1 MAPIEDHPL
10 RYQLVNELHARPFPV
25 LTAPARA
32 AYLAIKQPHD
42 AAARDRSQDF
52 EHLIDLLDR
61 YGAPHPKPGVTH
73 YFGELGKYR
82 LKWESHTEFVTYTI
96 FGEGTAETPFDGTV
110 FSMFPDDWLA
120 AAPGA
125 RITSA
130 LIRVEAADGDTDDDI
145 ARKVDDWFVAESLAV
160 SRVLDDTA
168 VVASDFRLDQAGH
181 VRFAV
186 FARPDA
192 GDRRIGRIVQRLC
205 EIETYKTMSM
215 LGFTR
220 VREMGPE
227 LGKIDKR
234 LTAMMGEMAGDQ
246 SRSEETLKAL
256 LGISSELE
264 NILAQS
270 SFRFGATGA
279 YEALV
284 HQRSEILREER
295 FGGRQT
301 IAEFLMRRYDPA
313 MRTVKSTEGQLKQM
327 SDRALRAGN
336 LLRTRVDVER
346 SAQNQQLLESMDKR
360 ADLQLRLQRT
370 VEGLSVVAISYY
382 AVNLVIYL
390 LGPMAAP
397 LGIDK
402 LLLAAGATPIVI
414 LGVWWMVRQIR
425 RSID

>member
-1 MAPIEDHPL
+1 MAGIEDHPL

-25 LTAPARA
+25 IAAPGRA
-32 AYLAIKQPHD
+32 AYLALKPASD
-42 AAARDRSQDF
+42 AAARDRSKDV
-52 EHLIDLLDR
+52 EHLKALLDR
-61 YGAPHPKPGVTH
+61 YGAPHPEPGATH
-73 YFGELGKYR
+73 YFGELGKHR

-96 FGEGTAETPFDGTV
+96 FGAGVADTPFDGTL
-110 FSMFPDDWLA
+110 FSMFPEDWLA
-120 AAPGA
+120 DAPGT

-130 LIRVEAADGDTDDDI
+130 LVRIEDATADI
-145 ARKVDDWFVAESLAV
+145 ASHVGPKVDDWFVQESLAV
-160 SRVLDDTA
+160 SSVLDESA

-186 FARPDA
+186 FAMSEV
-192 GDRRIGRIVQRLC
+192 GDRRLGRIVQRLC

-220 VREMGPE
+220 VKSMGPV
-227 LGKIDKR
+227 LGKLDR
-234 LTAMMGEMAGDQ
+234 ELTALMGEMAGDG
-246 SRSEETLKAL
+246 SDSEETLKAL

-264 NILAQS
+264 NLLAQS

-284 HQRSEILREER
+284 NQRAAILREER

-313 MRTVKSTEGQLKQM
+313 MRTVKSAESQLHSM

-346 SAQNQQLLESMDKR
+346 SAQNQQLLESMNQR

-382 AVNLVIYL
+382 AVNLVIYM
-390 LGPMAAP
+390 LGPAGEAV
-397 LGIDK
+397 GVGK
-402 LLLAAGATPIVI
+402 LVLAALATPIVI
-414 LGVWWMVRQIR
+414 VGVWWMVRR
-425 RSID
+425 VRNSID